1 MGFEPMNQKGRD
13 LKPRA
18 FDRFATR
25 VICFPKY
32 VAGSFFFI
40 KIVIIFN
47 LKKSKIAVWNP
58 KYINIIIIYKKVKWL
73 MDK

>member
-25 VICFPKY
+25 VSTKY
-32 VAGSFFFI
+32 VASSCFFI
-40 KIVIIFN
+40 KICVFLI
-47 LKKSKIAVWNP
+47 
-58 KYINIIIIYKKVKWL
+58 
-73 MDK
+73 

>member
-25 VICFPKY
+25 VSLNTMLVPC
-32 VAGSFFFI
+32 FFI
-40 KIVIIFN
+40 KNCAFFN
-47 LKKSKIAVWNP
+47 LNKSMFAVWNQ
-58 KYINIIIIYKKVKWL
+58 NIGIL
-73 MDK
+73 

>member
-40 KIVIIFN
+40 KIVIIF
-47 LKKSKIAVWNP
+47 
-58 KYINIIIIYKKVKWL
+58 
-73 MDK
+73 

>member
-25 VICFPKY
+25 VIFFPKY

-40 KIVIIFN
+40 KIVIIF
-47 LKKSKIAVWNP
+47 
-58 KYINIIIIYKKVKWL
+58 
-73 MDK
+73 

>member
-25 VICFPKY
+25 VPLNILLVP
-32 VAGSFFFI
+32 GFFI
-40 KIVIIFN
+40 KN
-47 LKKSKIAVWNP
+47 LN
-58 KYINIIIIYKKVKWL
+58 YF
-73 MDK
+73 